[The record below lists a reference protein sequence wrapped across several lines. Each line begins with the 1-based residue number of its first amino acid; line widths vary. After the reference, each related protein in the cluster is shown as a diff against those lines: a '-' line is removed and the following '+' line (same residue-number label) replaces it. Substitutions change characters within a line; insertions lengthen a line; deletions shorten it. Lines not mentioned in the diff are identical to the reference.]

1 MGGKTMLGRQSIPT
15 STTDPKEVARK
26 ARQREYNR
34 RHYEKHREEYLA
46 KQRAAY
52 HADIENSRAYSRSYA
67 KSYRQKHREEI
78 NAQKRALYHKRKQA
92 QQATEMGGGQ

>member
-1 MGGKTMLGRQSIPT
+1 MGDKTMLGRQSIPT
-15 STTDPKEVARK
+15 STTDPKEAARK
-26 ARQREYNR
+26 ARQREYNHR
-34 RHYEKHREEYLA
+34 YYEKHREEYLA

-78 NAQKRALYHKRKQA
+78 NAQKRALYAA
-92 QQATEMGGGQ
+92 QKEAQKSAE